1 MINVAEINWAKP
13 SNYNASQL
21 IHLNN
26 QEAIESLIYLSE
38 FIEVDVKLL
47 NTLSIDRFKNKLYK
61 HMPQLYITHEAV
73 KTAVEDGELNLAKN
87 YITSFINLINKPTK
101 DKSQSSCRILRYS
114 SGYNKVLMGA
124 VINITGRDRKTTYK
138 NNYRGEQTVINVPT
152 ESQFIVTS
160 NIVKQVFSILER
172 IEPIHYDEINT
183 VVNEIIVIESNGI
196 NAATYLNHLGA
207 IYIRA
212 YKEKTEHWSRIVEHI
227 THEAAHNLLY
237 HIWFRERILIDD
249 NGLFY
254 TPFRLDYRPI
264 SGVFHAM
271 FVLARTIYTFN
282 YLLQAEISNLS
293 YEDISSHYNEANNT
307 LKFKEK
313 FRQTVNVLNSSKKL
327 TVFGEKIIND
337 CIELVH
343 KCHIG
348 I

>member
-13 SNYNASQL
+13 SNHNASQL

-47 NTLSIDRFKNKLYK
+47 NTLSIGRFKNKLYK
-61 HMPQLYITHEAV
+61 HMPQLY
-73 KTAVEDGELNLAKN
+73 
-87 YITSFINLINKPTK
+87 
-101 DKSQSSCRILRYS
+101 
-114 SGYNKVLMGA
+114 
-124 VINITGRDRKTTYK
+124 
-138 NNYRGEQTVINVPT
+138 
-152 ESQFIVTS
+152 
-160 NIVKQVFSILER
+160 
-172 IEPIHYDEINT
+172 
-183 VVNEIIVIESNGI
+183 
-196 NAATYLNHLGA
+196 
-207 IYIRA
+207 
-212 YKEKTEHWSRIVEHI
+212 I